1 MPVKVKSG
9 ARLRSAVCG
18 TQIVVIRAQESEL
31 DLRCG
36 GRPMLPLDAARVAP
50 GAPEPGYDTPT
61 LLGKRYADE
70 AETLE
75 VLCTSGGK
83 YALSLGAEPLAV
95 KGPRPLPAS
104 D

>member
-1 MPVKVKSG
+1 MPMKVKSG
-9 ARLRSAVCG
+9 VRLRSAVCE
-18 TQIVVIRAQESEL
+18 TQIVVIRVQEGEV

-36 GRPMLPLDAARVAP
+36 GRPMLPFGAAQVEP
-50 GAPEPGYDTPT
+50 VEPEPGFDAPT

-83 YALSLGAEPLAV
+83 HTLSLGTEPLAV